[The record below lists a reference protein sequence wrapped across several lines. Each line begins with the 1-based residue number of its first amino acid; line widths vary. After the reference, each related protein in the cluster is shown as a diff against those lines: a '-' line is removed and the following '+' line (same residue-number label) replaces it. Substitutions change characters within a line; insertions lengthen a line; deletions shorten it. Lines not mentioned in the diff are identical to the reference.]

1 MIHSA
6 PQPEAWTWR
15 TLDPRLSRV
24 ANRWTAR
31 RAIRQFFS
39 IISRL
44 GDGWFWYGLMLVLA
58 IFEGQRGVDAA
69 LQMACTGLLVWLL
82 YRALKRHTRRPRPFR
97 VHADVVAGAAVLD
110 EYSFPSG
117 HTLQAV
123 SFTMVA
129 ALWFPW
135 LALLLIPFTVLV
147 ALSRVVLGL
156 HYPTDVLA
164 GLLIGAALGAASVW
178 ACTAFTAV
186 LV

>member
-1 MIHSA
+1 MIRSA
-6 PQPEAWTWR
+6 PQPDPWTWR
-15 TLDPRLSRV
+15 TLDPRLSRL

-31 RAIRQFFS
+31 RGIRPFFA

-44 GDGWFWYGLMLVLA
+44 GNGWFWYGLMGCLA
-58 IFEGQRGVDAA
+58 VFARPSGVCAA
-69 LQMACTGLLVWLL
+69 LHMACTGLLAWLL
-82 YRALKRHTRRPRPFR
+82 YRALKRRTRRPRPFR
-97 VHADVVAGAAVLD
+97 VHADVVAGAAALD

-123 SFTMVA
+123 SFSMVA

-135 LALLLIPFTVLV
+135 LMLLLIPFTALV

-164 GLLIGAALGAASVW
+164 GLLIGAALGTASVW
-178 ACTAFTAV
+178 ASTAFTAA
-186 LV
+186 LL